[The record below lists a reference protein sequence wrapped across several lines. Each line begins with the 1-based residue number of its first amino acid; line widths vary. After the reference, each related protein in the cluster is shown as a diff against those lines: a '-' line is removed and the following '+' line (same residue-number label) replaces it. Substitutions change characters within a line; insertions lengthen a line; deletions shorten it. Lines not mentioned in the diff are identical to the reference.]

1 MRNRVYEFLILL
13 LDLALI
19 GFILLVALLLL
30 HEGVR

>member
-1 MRNRVYEFLILL
+1 VYEFLILL

-30 HEGVR
+30 YEGVR